1 MITTAD
7 VLAAMHKALPAKRR
21 QVDHVS
27 LFNALTRRVPALIG
41 ADDRWTLFVDALRQ
55 ADAAGV
61 VVLPA
66 KSGKGWL
73 RYTDP
78 ILPAWI
84 KLPPEVA
91 QADSFDHRSFGWCRQ
106 LTFLAKERLL
116 KRSVR
121 NSALDIQRFFAHE
134 GEWRPIVPVKERS
147 YSIFGDE
154 KKLDEIA
161 ETATLFG
168 PGRLTLAE
176 LRCQVVEPTPV
187 TARFAGG
194 TGILVVENEA
204 TFDSF
209 CRLCR
214 HRDTFAMVVYGRGN
228 EILKCT
234 AFLRKTAAELGALSI
249 HYFGD
254 VDRRGLS
261 IAGELTT
268 LLAPALQLLPHQP
281 GYEFILTEIDADP
294 AAEAGNYAWLG
305 LELAQ
310 KAASVVAR
318 QSAVPQERFGWE
330 QICSVYAI
338 DPSKS

>member
-1 MITTAD
+1 MITTSD
-7 VLAAMHKALPAKRR
+7 VLAAMHEALPAKRR
-21 QVDHVS
+21 QIDHVS
-27 LFNALTRRVPALIG
+27 LFNTLARRVPALIG

-55 ADAAGV
+55 ADAVGV
-61 VVLPA
+61 IVLPA

-91 QADSFDHRSFGWCRQ
+91 QTESFDHRAFGWCRQ
-106 LTFLAKERLL
+106 LAFLARERSL

-121 NSALDIQRFFAHE
+121 NSALEIQRFFAHG
-134 GEWRPIVPVKERS
+134 GESRPIVPVKERS

-176 LRCQVVEPTPV
+176 LRCQIVEPTPV
-187 TARFAGG
+187 AARFAWGA
-194 TGILVVENEA
+194 GILVVENEA

-214 HRDTFAMVVYGRGN
+214 HRHTFAMVVYGRGN
-228 EILKCT
+228 EILKCS
-234 AFLRKTAAELGALSI
+234 AFLRKTAAELGVQAI

-261 IAGELTT
+261 IAGELEA
-268 LLAPALQLLPHQP
+268 LLAPSLQLLPHQG
-281 GYEFILTEIDADP
+281 GYEFILTDASVD
-294 AAEAGNYAWLG
+294 ASVDAGPYAWLG
-305 LELAQ
+305 AELAR
-310 KAASVVAR
+310 KASTVVAR
-318 QSAVPQERFGWE
+318 QSAVPQEHFGWE

-338 DPSKS
+338 DPTKS

>member
-1 MITTAD
+1 MITTVD
-7 VLAAMHKALPAKRR
+7 ILAAMQEALPPKRR
-21 QVDHVS
+21 QIDHVA
-27 LFNALTRRVPALIG
+27 LFNALTRRVPALVG
-41 ADDRWTLFVDALRQ
+41 ADDRWSLFVDALRQ

-91 QADSFDHRSFGWCRQ
+91 QTDSFDHRSFGWCPQ

-121 NSALDIQRFFAHE
+121 NSALEIQRFFAHD
-134 GEWRPIVPVKERS
+134 GVSRPIVPVKERS

-161 ETATLFG
+161 ETTTLFG
-168 PGRLTLAE
+168 LGRLTLAD
-176 LRCQVVEPTPV
+176 LRCHVVEPTPV
-187 TARFAGG
+187 TAQFTGG
-194 TGILVVENEA
+194 AGILIVENEA

-214 HRDTFAMVVYGRGN
+214 SRDTFAMVVYGRGN

-234 AFLRKTAAELGALSI
+234 AFLRKTASDHGASAI

-261 IAGELTT
+261 IAMELTV
-268 LLAPALQLLPHQP
+268 LLAPSIQLLPEKT
-281 GYEFILTEIDADP
+281 GYEFILTDTDADP
-294 AAEAGNYAWLG
+294 LGDAGAYAWLG
-305 LELAQ
+305 QDLAP
-310 KAASVVAR
+310 KAAAVVAR

-330 QICSVYAI
+330 QICHAYAI
-338 DPSKS
+338 DPANS